1 MTNRDSSGPVILA
14 YSFDGNGGGEALSG
28 EAVGLEVGSE
38 RFAWVHLDANHSETQ
53 SWLESEVSYLD
64 SFIIQALLAEET
76 RPRLME
82 IGDGALLILRG
93 MNFNAEASHEDM
105 VSIRLWFDGKR
116 VISLEKRPL
125 RVVSDLEQRILASKG
140 PKDAGHFIALMT
152 ARLFDQMEP
161 VLLDLSEATDDIEEE
176 VQESASVSLREGIV
190 SVRKKA
196 IMFRRYMAPQRDEI
210 AKLRLSDLE
219 CFSDTNKRQ
228 LQECLINITRY
239 VEDLDAIRERAQI
252 VKDEIANMLADRLN
266 KNMYVLSVVAAIFL
280 PLGFLTG
287 LLGINVGGIPGAD
300 NDQAFW
306 LFIGLLVVIVAMQV
320 AIFRRLKW
328 F

>member
-1 MTNRDSSGPVILA
+1 MSEHILMA
-14 YSFDGNGGGEALSG
+14 YSFDGKGGGEALSG
-28 EAVGLEVGSE
+28 SAVSE
-38 RFAWVHLDANHSETQ
+38 QIKSEQFAWVHLDASHPETQ
-53 SWLESEVSYLD
+53 RWLETEVSYLD
-64 SFIIQALLAEET
+64 TFIIQALLAEET

-105 VSIRLWFDGKR
+105 VSIRLWFDGQR
-116 VISLEKRPL
+116 VISLQKRPL
-125 RVVSDLEQRILASKG
+125 RVVADLEARILSRKG
-140 PKDAGHFIALMT
+140 PRNAGHFIALLT

-161 VLLDLSEATDDIEEE
+161 VLLDLIEATDNIEEQ
-176 VQESASVSLREGIV
+176 VQETANPELRESIV

-210 AKLRLSDLE
+210 AKLRLSELE
-219 CFSDTNKRQ
+219 CLGDVHRRQ
-228 LQECLINITRY
+228 LHECLINITRY

-252 VKDEIANMLADRLN
+252 VKDEIANTLADRLN

-287 LLGINVGGIPGAD
+287 LLGINVGGIPGAEND
-300 NDQAFW
+300 NAFYIF
-306 LFIGLLVVIVAMQV
+306 LGMLLVIVVLQV
-320 AIFRRLKW
+320 AIFRKLRW